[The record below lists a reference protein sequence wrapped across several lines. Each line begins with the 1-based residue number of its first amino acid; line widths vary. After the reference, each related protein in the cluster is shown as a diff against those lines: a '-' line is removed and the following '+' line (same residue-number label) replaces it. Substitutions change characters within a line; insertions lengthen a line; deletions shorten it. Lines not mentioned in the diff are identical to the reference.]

1 MTVSDKIVEGYL
13 ADIKKIKD
21 SNTATELTYRPRF
34 KEFIEALYPG
44 YTLIHE
50 QQKIENIGRPDFT
63 VEKGSLTIGYVETKD
78 VGKRLEDE
86 LTSDQMKRYMKWI
99 DNLLLTDYNRFI
111 LIRNGELVKDEA
123 LTHSFSG
130 HFQVNQG
137 ALELLKDFFSTV
149 PKKITSPYELAERLA
164 LKARNLKAIALEQLN
179 SDLVMGNKTPL
190 VGFYE
195 TVKAMVPDMKPAAC
209 ADAYAQTITYGLM
222 YAGWSH
228 KKTAMV
234 EHLTINTAFDS
245 IKEKSIIKRIMRNLE
260 MTDDIRWVAE
270 EICRTI
276 DATDFNSV
284 FNQGVGGWKG
294 ASGDSLIYFYEN
306 FLSEYDDTLKKSR
319 GVYYTPR
326 EVVSFIMNQVNEI
339 LKREF
344 GKKLGIADETVTLL
358 DPATGTSTFLRI
370 AFALVAREVRNQ
382 GLRSALP
389 RKIDEHLLKHFAGFE
404 LLLAPYILAHLRLSS
419 VLTDELGYQNPS
431 PKIPVYLTN
440 SLWAPHPKIDT
451 GTLDYFYQEISDE
464 QKEAD
469 RIKEGS
475 TLVIVGNPPYSV
487 SSQNMDTKILDW
499 LFFKKGYQT
508 SSGLV
513 QDYYTVDGHPLNER
527 KITLQDDY
535 VKFIRFAQHKIDLS
549 GEGVLGFITNNGY
562 MDNETFRGMQQS
574 LLQSFNMIYLINLHG
589 NALKHEKQ
597 PNGKPD
603 QNVFDIMVGTG
614 IILAVKRKNDTTH
627 KVRYVGLFGDR
638 ETKLDWLEKNERV
651 NLDSQTTELSPS
663 SPFYYFVPTT
673 NNPEYESFPSIDGI
687 FTTRGLGIKTSRD
700 SITIHN
706 TEAELKEVVSFF
718 LTHPVEEIKV
728 KYNTYDDDDWKVERA
743 KKDLLDSLKSESCK
757 TILYRPFDIRFTWY
771 TGRTNGFMK
780 RPAYNIMKNI
790 IDRDNLLLAM
800 SPKSFPDTWQDA
812 MVTDK
817 ITEMGL
823 IASQPGRGT
832 HVFLL
837 YHGDKPNFNASLLK
851 SLSSEY
857 GEFKP
862 EDLFYY
868 IYAVLYCNRY
878 RTRYGEVLK
887 RGFPRIPFVANKNTF
902 VEFAKLGKQLIDAHL
917 MHSFL
922 PTMVTFPIPGDNIV
936 KTPHLDGD
944 KLFINKTQYFENVP
958 KAVWEYK
965 IGSYQVLN
973 KYLKSRRGRVLSPEE
988 IEHVGQIVAIIEK
1001 TSEIVKEIDRLDF
1014 LPALK
1019 ITLDDNT
1026 AAS

>member
-50 QQKIENIGRPDFT
+50 QQKIENVGRPDFT
-63 VEKGSLTIGYVETKD
+63 VEKDSLTIGYIETKD

-228 KKTAMV
+228 KKTAMA

-370 AFALVAREVRNQ
+370 AFALVARELRNQ
-382 GLRSALP
+382 GLRSTLP

-431 PKIPVYLTN
+431 LRIPVYLTN

-487 SSQNMDTKILDW
+487 SSQNMDTQILDW
-499 LFFKKGYQT
+499 LSFKKEYQT
-508 SSGLV
+508 VSGPV
-513 QDYYTVDGHPLNER
+513 QDYFTVDGHPLNER
-527 KITLQDDY
+527 NTKLLHDDY
-535 VKFIRFAQHKIDLS
+535 VKFIRFAQRKIDLS

-562 MDNETFRGMQQS
+562 MDNETFKGMRQS
-574 LLQSFNMIYLINLHG
+574 LLQSFNIIYLINLHG
-589 NALKHEKQ
+589 NTLKHEKQ

-614 IILAVKRKNDTTH
+614 IILAIKRKNDTTH
-627 KVRYVGLFGDR
+627 KVRYVELFSNR

-651 NLDSQTTELSPS
+651 NLDSQTTQLSPS
-663 SPFYYFVPTT
+663 SQFYYFVPIT
-673 NNPEYESFPSIDGI
+673 NNPEYESLPSIDEI
-687 FTTRGLGIKTSRD
+687 FITRGLGIVTARD

-718 LTHPVEEIKV
+718 LTHLVEEIKV
-728 KYNTYDDDDWKVERA
+728 KYNACDDEDWKVEWA

-780 RPAYNIMKNI
+780 RPRYNIMKDV

-800 SPKSFPDTWQDA
+800 SPKSFPDTWQDI

-817 ITEMGL
+817 ITNFHLTG
-823 IASQPGRGT
+823 GGT

-837 YHGDKPNFNASLLK
+837 YHDDKPNFNASLLK

-857 GEFKP
+857 GEFQP

-868 IYAVLYCNRY
+868 IYAVLYSNRY

-922 PTMVTFPIPGDNIV
+922 PTMVTFPMSGDNIV
-936 KTPHLDGD
+936 KAPHHDGD

-1019 ITLDDNT
+1019 ITLDGNT